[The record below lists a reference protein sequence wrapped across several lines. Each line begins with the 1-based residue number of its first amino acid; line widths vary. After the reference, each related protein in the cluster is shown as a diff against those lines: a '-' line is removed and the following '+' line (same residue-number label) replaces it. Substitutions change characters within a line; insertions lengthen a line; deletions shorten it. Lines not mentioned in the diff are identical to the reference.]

1 MSLPQKIVLVGPMG
15 AGKSTIGRLVSKQ
28 LDIPFKDTDN
38 VIEER
43 CGADIPWIFDV
54 EGEEGFRQRE
64 AAVLKDLML
73 EPSLV
78 LATGGGIILRP
89 DNRQVLKQADMVV
102 YLCADVE
109 QLVRR
114 TEKDKKRPLLQVANP
129 RQKIIDLLNQRDPL
143 YREVATCIVTTDTR
157 SPKLVAREITKE
169 LS

>member
-1 MSLPQKIVLVGPMG
+1 MSLLQTIVLVGPMG

-28 LDIPFKDTDN
+28 LDIPFKDTDH

-64 AAVLKDLML
+64 TAVLEDLMQ
-73 EPSLV
+73 ESSLV
-78 LATGGGIILRP
+78 LATGGGVILKQE
-89 DNRQVLKQADMVV
+89 NRQLLKQADKVV

-109 QLVRR
+109 HLVRR

-129 RQKIIDLLNQRDPL
+129 RQKIIDLLAERDPL
-143 YREVATCIVTTDTR
+143 YREVATHIVTTDTR

-169 LS
+169 FS